1 MVEPVRQQP
10 KFRRQVSLFG
20 SFAAAA
26 VIISLICVTA
36 ELVSAAAPLWKGGP
50 IADTILK
57 VAKQAVL
64 SAPAL
69 FYVVG
74 LSRARRVFGRIGR
87 GEVFVRA
94 NSEGL
99 TAIGWSLLMGALWAI
114 AVAGLEPAAP
124 DQSID
129 YILRAISYSA
139 ADLALAAL
147 GLALIMIGRVMNAA
161 ATLKAE
167 NDGFV

>member
-1 MVEPVRQQP
+1 VEPVRQQP
-10 KFRRQVSLFG
+10 KFRRQAWLFG
-20 SFAAAA
+20 SLAAAA
-26 VIISLICVTA
+26 VITSLICVTA
-36 ELVSAAAPLWKGGP
+36 ELVSVAAPLWKGGP

-74 LSRARRVFGRIGR
+74 L
-87 GEVFVRA
+87 RA

-114 AVAGLEPAAP
+114 AAAGLEPLAP

-129 YILRAISYSA
+129 HILHAISYSA

-161 ATLKAE
+161 ATLNAE

>member
-1 MVEPVRQQP
+1 MAEPVGQQP
-10 KFRRQVSLFG
+10 KFRRQARIFG
-20 SFAAAA
+20 SLAAAA
-26 VIISLICVTA
+26 VGISLICLTA

-57 VAKQAVL
+57 VTKQAVL

-74 LSRARRVFGRIGR
+74 LSRARRVFGRIAR

-114 AVAGLEPAAP
+114 AVAGLEAVPP

-129 YILRAISYSA
+129 HILSAISYSA